1 MEPLSVVVYQND
13 PGTAQTLAVSL
24 SQNFDSVYVAGS
36 SEEVSAAV
44 ARHRAGAL
52 VLDLETSGPGEV
64 ERLHNEFPTLY
75 IVGTH
80 RLADDKLWAEA
91 MSLGASDIC
100 EPRNDQVVHS
110 LLHRFLRHAAA

>member
-1 MEPLSVVVYQND
+1 MESLSVVVYQND

-24 SQNFDSVYVAGS
+24 SQNFDSVYVARS
-36 SEEVSAAV
+36 SEEVSPAV
-44 ARHRAGAL
+44 ARHRAEAL

-64 ERLHNEFPTLY
+64 ERLHHEFPSLC